1 LWDGRINKEQKRR
14 AKKHKISN
22 AGVVVISEIWSAVT
36 WRAFF
41 VSTFDFGKKDFE

>member
-22 AGVVVISEIWSAVT
+22 AGVVVSEIWSAVT